1 MLLVSVNHYVSLIV
15 VVRLLMFSEHRS
27 QHLLLYL
34 KENQLELLF
43 ILTLHMPIEYI
54 VQVLVSVMPKR
65 NRAQRKGEKRYN
77 YSLEFEKKKNGVNRL
92 RVSLKKMYLNSN
104 IFQTA

>member
-1 MLLVSVNHYVSLIV
+1 
-15 VVRLLMFSEHRS
+15 MFSEHRS

-43 ILTLHMPIEYI
+43 IFTLHMPIEYV

-65 NRAQRKGEKRYN
+65 NRAQRKGGGGGGERYI
-77 YSLEFEKKKNGVNRL
+77 YSLEFEKKKKV
-92 RVSLKKMYLNSN
+92 
-104 IFQTA
+104 